1 MATRLTPLSRILI
14 VVAILAGLFFLLKD
28 FIPSGDG
35 GSEQTAQVENST
47 EDTKTTAET
56 TEARNTSSSPRS
68 FDYSPPLPVNG
79 RNKGVVELGASG
91 FNSFIV
97 NMDQSKNWSLK
108 KADWGNSLVYDGLAS
123 NEDIT
128 AGLKKYISDILDYGV
143 SGKDIHFVVS
153 SGAQKVEAT
162 QKIIQGLKKLG
173 YVVNTVSPEE
183 EGTYAL
189 QAGLP
194 KAFRDRGFMV
204 DIGSGNTKVSWI
216 NNGDVQAR
224 ETYGSKYYVD
234 QINDNDVFDNAKKVG
249 RDVPRGN
256 AGTCFML
263 GGVPFNLAKEIRQGK
278 ERYTV
283 LNAPDSY
290 NPEDAKTKAGVNIM
304 QAIAEGAGCDT
315 FVFDWEANFT
325 IGFLLSLPF

>member
-14 VVAILAGLFFLLKD
+14 VVAILAGLFFVLKD
-28 FIPSGDG
+28 LIPG
-35 GSEQTAQVENST
+35 GNEGTEQTAQVENST
-47 EDTKTTAET
+47 ADTKTTEEKV
-56 TEARNTSSSPRS
+56 EARSTSNASTS

-97 NMDQSKNWSLK
+97 SMDQGKNWSLK

-128 AGLKKYISDILDYGV
+128 SGLKKYISDILDYGV

-153 SGAQKVEAT
+153 SGAQKVDAT

-194 KAFRDRGFMV
+194 KAFRDGGFMV

-216 NNGDVQAR
+216 DNGDVQAR

-234 QINDNDVFDNAKKVG
+234 QINENDVYDNAKKG
-249 RDVPRGN
+249 RPGD
-256 AGTCFML
+256 T
-263 GGVPFNLAKEIRQGK
+263 AKECRHLLYVGWRSVQSRQGG
-278 ERYTV
+278 
-283 LNAPDSY
+283 
-290 NPEDAKTKAGVNIM
+290 PEGQRTLYRST
-304 QAIAEGAGCDT
+304 DT
-315 FVFDWEANFT
+315 R
-325 IGFLLSLPF
+325 